1 MKVSKVSKHINIINI
16 HCRKLK
22 FSMHIE
28 HSVRHTVV
36 KVHKNSYVS
45 FCYISFFGSTTSY
58 KVSVLYWDKV
68 GSSERS
74 LLILEVVFGERSHLV
89 QST

>member
-1 MKVSKVSKHINIINI
+1 M
-16 HCRKLK
+16 
-22 FSMHIE
+22 
-28 HSVRHTVV
+28 V

-45 FCYISFFGSTTSY
+45 FFYKAFFWKYDSENCSGNDFEMWLPSY

-68 GSSERS
+68 GSSEKS